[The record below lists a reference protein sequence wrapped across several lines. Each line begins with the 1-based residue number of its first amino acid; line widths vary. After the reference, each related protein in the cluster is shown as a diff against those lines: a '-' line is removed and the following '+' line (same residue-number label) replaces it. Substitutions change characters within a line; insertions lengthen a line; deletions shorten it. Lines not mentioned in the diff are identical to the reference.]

1 MPIRQTHLQMI
12 NECSIVVWQSEAQL
26 SKVCLYHGDMF
37 EGQGEAVNMKDS
49 ETVRRREIKDNSGDK
64 TPQGMRGI

>member
-49 ETVRRREIKDNSGDK
+49 ETVR
-64 TPQGMRGI
+64 QGER